1 LHWMILNKGKSLK
14 NPLRF
19 TNETIGFIIVIQ
31 IYSEWKRRK
40 KNLE

>member
-1 LHWMILNKGKSLK
+1 MILNKGKSLK

-31 IYSEWKRRK
+31 IYSE
-40 KNLE
+40 